1 MNTNLIHNILNLA
14 IVVVGALAVQDVWVG
29 IVGPV
34 LALKIVTVLT
44 GVKLVMNAIRDGIKG
59 MVKNQPPVE

>member
-14 IVVVGALAVQDVWVG
+14 IVIVGALAVQDVWVG